1 MTDDT
6 SPRWAMDA
14 YRAVTTPKPWTLE
27 DVEQHNRAERARQI
41 SVRISRR
48 LEKVA

>member
-1 MTDDT
+1 MDDT

-14 YRAVTTPKPWTLE
+14 YRAVTTPKPWSEEAL
-27 DVEQHNRAERARQI
+27 EQHNKAEAARQVNRRI
-41 SVRISRR
+41 VRK